1 MELSAYTTHNARSN
15 IFVTVIYIKMISVKI
30 PFYLCF
36 HYYVVSVFNNMP
48 IFFKLQAINYLY
60 KIIIKLK
67 PFKVLFSRFT
77 STEYM
82 INCIKCRLTHLMSTY
97 YGQNTLS
104 AMKNINYNSKTT

>member
-60 KIIIKLK
+60 KVIIKLK
-67 PFKVLFSRFT
+67 PFKVLFSRFS
-77 STEYM
+77 ST
-82 INCIKCRLTHLMSTY
+82 T
-97 YGQNTLS
+97 
-104 AMKNINYNSKTT
+104 